1 MADHQDLLK
10 RADIIAST
18 GPHIAYISRSSSE
31 QIRWVVRDLAAALRA
46 NVEQGARAIWDD
58 FGGECGNDADYCR
71 WTGDEKTVGKCY
83 CQQVA
88 WRHARLAIEGKK
100 P

>member
-1 MADHQDLLK
+1 MADLILIFYPLFSLGCGVLGGAIMWRTSK
-10 RADIIAST
+10 RK
-18 GPHIAYISRSSSE
+18 
-31 QIRWVVRDLAAALRA
+31 AAR
-46 NVEQGARAIWDD
+46 RIWDD
-58 FGGECGNDADYCR
+58 FGGECGNDQDYCR

-83 CQQVA
+83 CQEVA